1 MKKVLIT
8 AALLLMPVLSIQA
21 QEKESHAVTIRI
33 SGMNV
38 DKGNVY
44 VALYNSEAT
53 FLETPYKGSVSKV
66 IDKKATATFN
76 GIEKGVY
83 AVSVFHDE
91 NNNKKMDTNFIGI
104 PKEPIGCSNG
114 AKGFMGP
121 PKYKNAK
128 FKVNKNMVI
137 PVEVE

>member
-1 MKKVLIT
+1 MQKVMIT
-8 AALLLMPVLSIQA
+8 CVLLLISVLSIQA
-21 QEKESHAVTIRI
+21 QEKQSHTVTVTI

-38 DKGNVY
+38 DSGNVY
-44 VALYNSEAT
+44 VGIYDSEAT
-53 FLETPYKGSVSKV
+53 FLETPYKGAIAKVSK
-66 IDKKATATFN
+66 KKATAIFR
-76 GIEKGVY
+76 GLEKGVY

-104 PKEPIGCSNG
+104 PKEPTGCSNG

-128 FKVNKNMVI
+128 FKVIKSMVI